1 MINAIDLLHL
11 RNDEHLQL
19 FKDVAVLTL
28 QNDPTSLN
36 IKAQYD
42 ALALK
47 NTELDALYKKQ
58 TASEI
63 TKELEALDDRRD
75 RAVYGLKLVADGYQ
89 SHFDPTLSTAATR
102 LSDNFKLYGDSIA
115 RQNLQ
120 SETNIINSIVSD
132 FETQPDLADAII
144 ALNLTA
150 WKNELKTAN
159 TLFGTT
165 YLKRTVEYSEVSK
178 ETLAGKR
185 EEANQVY
192 YKLRKHIEA
201 NATLND
207 TVPGYATL
215 IDQINALIEQY
226 NLVVQKRRK
235 KDIEETPEVDKP
247 SSPIQD

>member
-1 MINAIDLLHL
+1 MIDAIDLLNL

-19 FKDVAVLTL
+19 MKDVGTLTL
-28 QNDPTSLN
+28 QNDPEALK
-36 IKAQYD
+36 IQAQYE
-42 ALALK
+42 ALAMK

-58 TASEI
+58 TASEF
-63 TKELEALDDRRD
+63 TKELEALDERRD
-75 RAVYGLKLVADGYQ
+75 RAIYGLQLVADGFQY
-89 SHFDPTLSTAATR
+89 HFEPTLSKAATR

-159 TLFGTT
+159 SLFGTT

-185 EEANQVY
+185 AEANQEY

-201 NATLND
+201 NATLNES
-207 TVPGYATL
+207 VVGYTTL
-215 IDQINALIEQY
+215 INQINALIDQY

-235 KDIEETPEVDKP
+235 KETKVGPETEKP
-247 SSPIQD
+247 GAATQD